1 MFCLIF
7 GKSIPIFGKSI
18 PTFGISIPIFGK
30 MRIFAPMLQSVI
42 TVTPMLTCAFWTFV
56 LLVDLKE
63 HGDRGAHKQLLAWSL
78 AATLLYMGHCAF
90 FNKTFSSLPFF
101 DALYLVCNLSVFP
114 LYLRYLSKL
123 TEGRVGT
130 WMNWGVGLPP
140 VAFGLVVSLLYLLMS
155 EKETQS
161 FVNQYLYHNSFE
173 GLDGLARLQA
183 VVHQTAKVVFAIGV
197 CTTLAMGLRKIR
209 RYNRLVDSIYADT
222 EDKRLHSIGTLLL
235 LLVLM
240 SCISFVANAIGKH
253 VFVDSNWMLGP
264 TFLIFSVLL
273 FALSYAGYRQV
284 FSFEDIEQVETEA
297 PAYIGNGLS
306 DDIRKLIEKE
316 RIYLTHNLKV
326 GDIATRLNTNSRYIQ
341 EALNVEMN
349 VNFSDYINQLRVDY
363 AEDLLKKEPDS
374 TMEELIRRS
383 GFSSS
388 STFYRNFKHIK
399 GYRPKVDGRL

>member
-1 MFCLIF
+1 
-7 GKSIPIFGKSI
+7 
-18 PTFGISIPIFGK
+18 
-30 MRIFAPMLQSVI
+30 MLQSVI
-42 TVTPMLTCAFWTFV
+42 TVTPMLVCLFWTFV

-90 FNKTFSSLPFF
+90 FNKDFSALPFF
-101 DALYLVCNLSVFP
+101 DALYVACNLSVFP
-114 LYLRYLSKL
+114 LYLRYLTKL
-123 TEGRVGT
+123 TEGRVGA
-130 WMNWGVGLPP
+130 WMNWGVALPP
-140 VAFGLVVSLLYLLMS
+140 VAFGLVVAQLYLLMS
-155 EKETQS
+155 EKDTQS
-161 FVNQYLYHNSFE
+161 FVHHYLYHNSFDSLE
-173 GLDGLARLQA
+173 GLARLQA

-197 CTTLAMGLRKIR
+197 CTTLTMGLRKIR
-209 RYNRLVDSIYADT
+209 RYNRLVESIYADT

-306 DDIRKLIEKE
+306 DDIRKLMEKE

-349 VNFSDYINQLRVDY
+349 VNFQRLYQSTARRLRG
-363 AEDLLKKEPDS
+363 
-374 TMEELIRRS
+374 
-383 GFSSS
+383 GFAQEGAG
-388 STFYRNFKHIK
+388 HH
-399 GYRPKVDGRL
+399 DGRLDSAVRLLFFQHFLPQLQTHKRLSAEGRRQAIKIAPAHQHASRGNFFMSKQRLYATQRKVRTSQ

>member
-1 MFCLIF
+1 
-7 GKSIPIFGKSI
+7 
-18 PTFGISIPIFGK
+18 
-30 MRIFAPMLQSVI
+30 MLQSVI
-42 TVTPMLTCAFWTFV
+42 TVTPMLVCLFWTFV

-90 FNKTFSSLPFF
+90 FNKDFSALPFF
-101 DALYLVCNLSVFP
+101 DALYVACNLSVFP
-114 LYLRYLSKL
+114 LYLRYLTKL
-123 TEGRVGT
+123 TEGRVGA
-130 WMNWGVGLPP
+130 WMNWGVALPP
-140 VAFGLVVSLLYLLMS
+140 VAFGLVVALLYLLMS
-155 EKETQS
+155 EKDTQS
-161 FVNQYLYHNSFE
+161 FVHHYLYHNSFDSLE
-173 GLDGLARLQA
+173 GLARLQA
-183 VVHQTAKVVFAIGV
+183 VVHQTAKAVFAIGV
-197 CTTLAMGLRKIR
+197 CTTLTMGLRKIR
-209 RYNRLVDSIYADT
+209 RYNRLVESIYADT

-253 VFVDSNWMLGP
+253 VFVNSNWMLGP

-306 DDIRKLIEKE
+306 DDIRKLMEKE

-363 AEDLLKKEPDS
+363 AEDLLKKEPDI
-374 TMEELIRRS
+374 TMEDLIRRS